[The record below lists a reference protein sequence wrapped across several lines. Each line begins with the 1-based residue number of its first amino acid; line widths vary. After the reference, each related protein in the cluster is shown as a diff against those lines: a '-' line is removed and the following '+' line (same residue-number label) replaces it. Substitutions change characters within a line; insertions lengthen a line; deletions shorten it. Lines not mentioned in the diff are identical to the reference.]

1 MYILN
6 YNILIFFYLFSQF
19 VFTVEGIEVYP
30 GAFFLFCQYFYII
43 HLICLIFPTIYSRVK
58 KLINMKELLPFSDV
72 AKMYGISESTFRRR
86 LKKLDKK
93 EFSQLTKYVNGKV
106 FIVVNKLSLYE
117 KIEKIEILPFNNEI
131 DIKDNSESE
140 NLWKQNE
147 KLLNT
152 ISEKDNEIRNLTTMV
167 FKLQNDI
174 NGYIK
179 QLSEGSKDP
188 AESGNISDIILK
200 VVLALSLV
208 VLVWYLVF
216 A

>member
-1 MYILN
+1 
-6 YNILIFFYLFSQF
+6 
-19 VFTVEGIEVYP
+19 
-30 GAFFLFCQYFYII
+30 
-43 HLICLIFPTIYSRVK
+43 
-58 KLINMKELLPFSDV
+58 MKELLPFNDV

-117 KIEKIEILPFNNEI
+117 KIENIEILPFNDEI
-131 DIKDNSESE
+131 DIKDKKESE

-147 KLLNT
+147 KLLNI
-152 ISEKDNEIRNLTTMV
+152 ISEKDSEIRNLTSLIV
-167 FKLQNDI
+167 KLQNDI
-174 NGYIK
+174 NGYVK
-179 QLSEGSKDP
+179 QLGEGSKNP
-188 AESGNISDIILK
+188 GNISDIILK
-200 VVLALSLV
+200 VVLALCLV

>member
-1 MYILN
+1 
-6 YNILIFFYLFSQF
+6 
-19 VFTVEGIEVYP
+19 
-30 GAFFLFCQYFYII
+30 
-43 HLICLIFPTIYSRVK
+43 
-58 KLINMKELLPFSDV
+58 MKELLPFSDV

-106 FIVVNKLSLYE
+106 FIVVSKLSLFE
-117 KIEKIEILPFNNEI
+117 KIEKIEILPYNDEI
-131 DIKDNSESE
+131 DIKDSSESE

-152 ISEKDNEIRNLTTMV
+152 ISEKDNEIRNLTSMV
-167 FKLQNDI
+167 IKLQSDI
-174 NGYIK
+174 NGYVK
-179 QLSEGSKDP
+179 QLSEGSREP
-188 AESGNISDIILK
+188 GNISDIILK
-200 VVLALSLV
+200 VVLALCLV

>member
-1 MYILN
+1 MYILDR
-6 YNILIFFYLFSQF
+6 NILIFFYLFSQF
-19 VFTVEGIEVYP
+19 VFTVEGIAVYP
-30 GAFFLFCQYFYII
+30 GAFFLFCQYFYFI
-43 HLICLIFPTIYSRVK
+43 HLIFLIFPTIYSRLK

-117 KIEKIEILPFNNEI
+117 KIEKIEILPFNDEI
-131 DIKDNSESE
+131 DIKDKNESE

-147 KLLNT
+147 KLLNI
-152 ISEKDNEIRNLTTMV
+152 ISEKDSEIRNLTSLIV
-167 FKLQNDI
+167 KLQNDI
-174 NGYIK
+174 NGYVK
-179 QLSEGSKDP
+179 QLGEGSKDP
-188 AESGNISDIILK
+188 GNISDIIIK
-200 VVLALSLV
+200 VVLALCLV

-216 A
+216 G